1 MTGQSMDRVRHA
13 GLLTAVPL
21 LVLAFGVAGCSGSD
35 DGPGVATAAK
45 STDADPSQAGDDDEQ
60 AQKYAKCMR
69 DQGVVMKETS
79 EGTAEVDKE
88 KTSIEKIMSATE
100 KCRALQ
106 PAASAP
112 PQLSPDDIEKRGRY
126 AACIRGHGLP
136 AYPDPD
142 PETGESELSDDLAK
156 RIKTDPNAHK
166 ALEACRNLLPRTG
179 GGSVN
184 DG

>member
-1 MTGQSMDRVRHA
+1 MTGHSMNRVRHA
-13 GLLTAVPL
+13 GLLTATPL
-21 LVLAFGVAGCSGSD
+21 LVLFFGVVGCSGAD
-35 DGPGVATAAK
+35 DGPGVATAGK
-45 STDADPSQAGDDDEQ
+45 SAGAGRPQGDDDQ
-60 AQKYAKCMR
+60 AQKYAACMH
-69 DQGVVMKETS
+69 DQGVVMKDTS

-112 PQLSPDDIEKRGRY
+112 PLLSPDDIDKRGRY
-126 AACIRGHGLP
+126 AACVREHGLS
-136 AYPDPD
+136 AYPDPN
-142 PETGESELSDDLAK
+142 PQTGESELSDALAR
-156 RIKTDPNAHK
+156 RIKTDPKAHK

-184 DG
+184 GG